1 MLSKQP
7 RFQSNIQSN
16 QCLHLPNLVNAIW
29 LWRISRGILASR
41 KGRCSAFDMEIIFHC
56 HANKT
61 HFRKKGCVPSLL
73 LKVRVFGTRKWHI
86 AQGCCLLT
94 CITSSE
100 FFTNTKLVCHFN
112 DRLFSAVATG
122 TGHATPSGSPVRHF
136 VFFRLK
142 QNVIFD
148 WALPQASQAAVWRF
162 GYSPRFLKLS
172 LEDIFKTSWLS
183 YYVWFK
189 YCALNEKNKAYD
201 KKRTIRRTIKFD
213 GRWELFII

>member
-16 QCLHLPNLVNAIW
+16 QCLHLPNLVNASW
-29 LWRISRGILASR
+29 LWRISRGILASQ

-61 HFRKKGCVPSLL
+61 HFRKKGCVPSLI

-86 AQGCCLLT
+86 AKGCCLLT

-100 FFTNTKLVCHFN
+100 FITNTKLVCHFN
-112 DRLFSAVATG
+112 DRLFQQLQRGRDTRG
-122 TGHATPSGSPVRHF
+122 RLGHLYVF
-136 VFFRLK
+136 VFFRLR

-162 GYSPRFLKLS
+162 GYSPRFLKGS
-172 LEDIFKTSWLS
+172 LEDIFKTS
-183 YYVWFK
+183 
-189 YCALNEKNKAYD
+189 
-201 KKRTIRRTIKFD
+201 
-213 GRWELFII
+213 

>member
-7 RFQSNIQSN
+7 RFQSNIQWN
-16 QCLHLPNLVNAIW
+16 QCLHLPNLVNASW
-29 LWRISRGILASR
+29 LWRISRGIWASQ

-61 HFRKKGCVPSLL
+61 HFHKKGCVPSLI
-73 LKVRVFGTRKWHI
+73 LKVRVFGTRKWPI

-100 FFTNTKLVCHFN
+100 FITNTKLVCHFN

-122 TGHATPSGSPVRHF
+122 TGHATPSGSPARHF
-136 VFFRLK
+136 VFFRLR

-148 WALPQASQAAVWRF
+148 WALSQASQAAVWRF
-162 GYSPRFLKLS
+162 GYSPRFLKRS
-172 LEDIFKTSWLS
+172 LEDIFKTS
-183 YYVWFK
+183 
-189 YCALNEKNKAYD
+189 
-201 KKRTIRRTIKFD
+201 
-213 GRWELFII
+213 